1 MRVITIAGRK
11 GGIKKTT
18 TTVNTAYELSKKG
31 KRVLVVDFDGQ
42 GDATSFFRRDK
53 TEFYVADVLLDR
65 KFDINKAIYPV
76 MIKGQEQDNLFIIPA
91 RGGDVMSKLNMDM
104 VSLPKREERLLRH
117 LEAIREQ
124 FDFVLIDTSP
134 ETSILSMNAVIA
146 ANEFIFPTTFT
157 DRSFEGIDV
166 LIEHIQDAKFIDE
179 DEIDYLILP
188 VGIDKRVKSTYTYGR
203 EYLAERFPYNVA
215 QTTIWHRQSD
225 FENAELDHVPVSVYK
240 SSSTTAMYYK
250 NFAKEVIDNEC

>member
-18 TTVNTAYELSKKG
+18 TTVNTAYELSQKG

-42 GDATSFFRRDK
+42 GDATSFYRRDI
-53 TEFYVADVLLDR
+53 TEFYVADILLNR
-65 KFDINKAIYPV
+65 KFDINKAIYPA

-91 RGGDVMSKLNMDM
+91 RGGDLMSKLNMDM

-117 LEAIREQ
+117 LEVVQNQ

-134 ETSILSMNAVIA
+134 ETNILSMNAVIA

-188 VGIDKRVKSTYTYGR
+188 VGIDKRVKSTYVYGR
-203 EYLAERFPYNVA
+203 EYLAERFPHNIA

-225 FENAELDHVPVSVYK
+225 FENAEFDHVPVSVYK
-240 SSSTTAMYYK
+240 SSSATAMYYK
-250 NFAKEVIDNEC
+250 NFAKEVIDNEY

>member
-1 MRVITIAGRK
+1 MRIITIAGRK

-18 TTVNTAYELSKKG
+18 TTVNTAYELSQKG
-31 KRVLVVDFDGQ
+31 KRVLIVDFDGQ
-42 GDATSFFRRDK
+42 GDATSFYRRDK
-53 TEFYVADVLLDR
+53 TDFYVADVLLDR
-65 KFDINKAIYPV
+65 KFDISKAIYPAV
-76 MIKGQEQDNLFIIPA
+76 IKGQEQDNLFIIPA
-91 RGGDVMSKLNMDM
+91 RCGDVMSKLNMDM

-117 LEAIREQ
+117 LENVQ
-124 FDFVLIDTSP
+124 DKFDFVLIDTSP

-146 ANEFIFPTTFT
+146 ADEFIFPTTFT

-188 VGIDKRVKSTYTYGR
+188 VGIDKRVRSTYKYGR
-203 EYLAERFPYNVA
+203 EYLAERFPHNVS

-225 FENAELDHVPVSVYK
+225 FENAELDHLPVSVYK
-240 SSSTTAMYYK
+240 SSSPTAMYYK
-250 NFAKEVIDNEC
+250 NFAKEVIDNEF

>member
-18 TTVNTAYELSKKG
+18 TTVNTAYELSQKG
-31 KRVLVVDFDGQ
+31 KRVLVIDFDGQ
-42 GDATSFFRRDK
+42 GDATSFYRRDK
-53 TEFYVADVLLDR
+53 TEFYIADVLLDR
-65 KFDINKAIYPV
+65 KFDINKAIYPAL
-76 MIKGQEQDNLFIIPA
+76 IKGVDQDKLFIIPA

-117 LEAIREQ
+117 LDLVKDK

-146 ANEFIFPTTFT
+146 ADEFIFPTTFT

-188 VGIDKRVKSTYTYGR
+188 VGIDERVKSTYAYGR
-203 EYLAERFPYNVA
+203 EYLAERFPHNIA
-215 QTTIWHRQSD
+215 QTTVWHRQSD

-240 SSSTTAMYYK
+240 SSSATAMYYK